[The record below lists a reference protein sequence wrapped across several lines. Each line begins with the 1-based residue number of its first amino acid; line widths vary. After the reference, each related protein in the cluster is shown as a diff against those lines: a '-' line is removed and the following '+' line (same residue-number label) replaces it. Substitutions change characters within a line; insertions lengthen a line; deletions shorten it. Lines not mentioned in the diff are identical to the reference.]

1 MIIPTTIWKLICFC
15 SSGGLGLLSN
25 PSSSPQWEV
34 VESSKSI
41 TWTWTDH
48 LNQHHLSSHC
58 EPVLGSLILDLGSF
72 RHSASKVK
80 KWAFNIH
87 LIKKKKWLEKH
98 TFLMFVRN
106 SSLASW
112 KLPTSK
118 KRKEKKRKIIT
129 WDFKSDWTPG
139 VFLRVDRANVN
150 LLMAEMITQIKTLYS
165 LLPPNR
171 PP

>member
-48 LNQHHLSSHC
+48 LNQPHLSSHC

-112 KLPTSK
+112 KLPTLKKK
-118 KRKEKKRKIIT
+118 KRKKKSHRISKVIERLEFSSELTEPMSI
-129 WDFKSDWTPG
+129 S
-139 VFLRVDRANVN
+139 
-150 LLMAEMITQIKTLYS
+150 
-165 LLPPNR
+165 
-171 PP
+171 